1 MPAPGQRFYEEGC
14 FGRYREISLEDDP
27 RRAQFAYFSTL
38 ANPYVGLTAEVDVGD
53 FLARCHAIGWPFSLA
68 MTYCAGL
75 AANAIPAL
83 RRRIRNG
90 GVVEFDHCRTSHT
103 VLREDG
109 VYAYC
114 TLDPAQPFAQFLP
127 EARRLQEAA
136 REHGTLDDGE
146 EPLDLLFLSSI
157 PWLHYTALT
166 QPTPIPAD
174 SNPRITWGKYATEGG
189 KTTLPVT
196 LLVNHALAD
205 GLHIAHFFAALR
217 EALEQL

>member
-1 MPAPGQRFYEEGC
+1 M
-14 FGRYREISLEDDP
+14 RYREISLEDDP

-53 FLARCHAIGWPFSLA
+53 FLARCHANGWPFSLA

-146 EPLDLLFLSSI
+146 EPLDLIFLSSI

-205 GLHIAHFFAALR
+205 GLHIAQFFAALR

>member
-1 MPAPGQRFYEEGC
+1 M
-14 FGRYREISLEDDP
+14 RYREISLEDDP
-27 RRAQFAYFSTL
+27 RR
-38 ANPYVGLTAEVDVGD
+38 
-53 FLARCHAIGWPFSLA
+53 
-68 MTYCAGL
+68 
-75 AANAIPAL
+75 
-83 RRRIRNG
+83 
-90 GVVEFDHCRTSHT
+90 
-103 VLREDG
+103 
-109 VYAYC
+109 
-114 TLDPAQPFAQFLP
+114 AQFLP

-205 GLHIAHFFAALR
+205 GLHIAQFFAALR